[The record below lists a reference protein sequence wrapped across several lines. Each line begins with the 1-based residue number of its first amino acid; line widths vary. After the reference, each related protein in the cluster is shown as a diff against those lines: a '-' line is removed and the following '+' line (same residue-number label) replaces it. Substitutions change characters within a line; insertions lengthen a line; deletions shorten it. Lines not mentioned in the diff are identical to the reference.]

1 MQPSVLHVFSHEKLS
16 PERFTVVKIYTEETV
31 PLLVKFMLA
40 ATAKGSQIF
49 PLVKTILR

>member
-16 PERFTVVKIYTEETV
+16 PERFPVVKIYTEETV
-31 PLLVKFMLA
+31 PLVKFMLA